1 MAYDGK
7 VTINTEI
14 ITKGAT
20 SQMMSLEN
28 RIVKTANK
36 ITELKSKMNALES
49 VKIPTQEYTEI
60 KTALDKANAEFDK
73 LLDKQFEMQALGK
86 TSGNAWDNL
95 QVKLENASNSVHAQ
109 KNDLEDLVNTG
120 KTFTLGKDSA
130 EYQKL
135 NGQLKTYER
144 DMTVLTQ
151 KHVELTDKQNKT
163 GKSGEKA
170 FGKINN
176 ATKKTG
182 GLLKTLATR
191 FKGILLSLLIF
202 NWITKGFNAMI
213 SGIKDGVNNY
223 VKHSEKL
230 NKTMSDFATA
240 SNTLK
245 NSLGVAFAP
254 ILNAIVPAITTL
266 INYLVTAINYF
277 SQFAALISG
286 KASFTKAIT
295 QQKDYAKSLGKSSN
309 SAKKLQGALASFDT
323 LEVLNSNNSGGG
335 GGADMQKAFEEV
347 KIPNDT
353 VKKFD
358 DMKKAIQP
366 VIDRFKELA
375 GISMAGFLDGI
386 GESFTDRIQNIKDN
400 LKSIKDSLKE
410 IFSDP
415 DVVSSF
421 NRMIDTWVYAIAQ
434 FVGSIASI
442 GVTIAQNITGGIS
455 KYLESSKDFIKDRLV
470 EMFDISS
477 DIGAIVGNFSDAFA
491 YVFEAFGS
499 ESGQRVTGALIGIFV
514 DLFLT
519 LTELVMLLARDILNV
534 ITQPFIDN
542 KELLKTTIE
551 KTLSVIAD
559 VLETIKK
566 TVEETSKQIFKTY
579 DESFKPFFDSLA
591 DGFSEIFTILLES
604 YNKYFLPVLQ
614 NISKKFSE
622 LMENIQPHINNFIIL
637 IGKIVE
643 VIKLLWENVLLPFIE
658 WLLPIVIALISDIV
672 NEFVNTLFPILNFFG
687 ELVGT
692 IINTAIGFFEGLITF
707 LTGVFSGNW
716 KQAWEGIQQMTTAVW
731 EGIKATIKTIVNAI
745 IGIVNKMIEAT
756 IAGINAVIK
765 ALNTIQVNIP
775 SWVPGLGG
783 KSFGVNLKPITAPK
797 IPYLANGAVIQ
808 GGSPFLAM
816 LGDQP
821 KGQTNIEA
829 PAGLIKDMAKQ
840 GIFESGILD
849 VMKSIGSGN
858 AQIILDGE
866 VVGRLT
872 LPHLINEW
880 QRADYSVE
888 IL

>member
-36 ITELKSKMNALES
+36 ITELKNKMNALES
-49 VKIPTQEYTEI
+49 VKIPTQEYAEI

-245 NSLGVAFAP
+245 NSLGIAFAP

-277 SQFAALISG
+277 SQFAALLSG

-323 LEVLNSNNSGGG
+323 LEVLNNSNSGGG
-335 GGADMQKAFEEV
+335 GGTDIQKAFEEV
-347 KIPNDT
+347 KIPSDT
-353 VKKFD
+353 IKKFD
-358 DMKKAIQP
+358 DMKKAMQP
-366 VIDRFKELA
+366 VIEKIKELS
-375 GISMAGFLDGI
+375 GLFQKGFLAGL
-386 GESFTDRIQNIKDN
+386 GSSFDDRVQNIKDN
-400 LKSIKDSLKE
+400 IKSIGKSLKE
-410 IFSDP
+410 IFTDP
-415 DVVSSF
+415 EVVASANNSAKK
-421 NRMIDTWVYAIAQ
+421 IAYAFGQIT
-434 FVGSIASI
+434 GSLASI
-442 GVTIAQNITGGIS
+442 GITIAQNIIGGIA
-455 KYLESSKDFIKDRLV
+455 KYLESSKDFIKQRLIGI
-470 EMFDISS
+470 FDAVGS
-477 DIGAIVGNFSDAFA
+477 ATEIVGNFFEAFA

-499 ESGQRVTGALIGIFV
+499 ENGQRVTAALIGIFSDSLLGQYEIV
-514 DLFLT
+514 SKLT
-519 LTELVMLLARDILNV
+519 RDILNA
-534 ITQPFIDN
+534 ILTPFIEN
-542 KELLKTTIE
+542 KELLKS
-551 KTLSVIAD
+551 TLENTLGVIAN
-559 VLETIKK
+559 VYEAIKGVVDN
-566 TVEETSKQIFKTY
+566 TTKQIIATY
-579 DESFKPFFDSLA
+579 DKSFKPFFDSLA
-591 DGFSEIFTILLES
+591 NGFSSIFTVFLNS
-604 YNKYFLPVLQ
+604 YNQYFLPVIQ
-614 NISKKFSE
+614 GISEKFTE
-622 LMENIQPHINNFIIL
+622 LMTTLQPYIDNFITL
-637 IGKIVE
+637 IGTIAELVT
-643 VIKLLWENVLLPFIE
+643 LLWENVLFPIIE
-658 WLLPIVIALISDIV
+658 ALAPLVVVMISAIVDSFSSL
-672 NEFVNTLFPILNFFG
+672 LFPIL
-687 ELVGT
+687 ELFAETVNRVIT
-692 IINTAIGFFEGLITF
+692 TAITFLQALITF
-707 LTGVFSGNW
+707 LTGVFTLNW
-716 KQAWEGIQQMTTAVW
+716 KQAWDGVSKAVISVW
-731 EGIKATIKTIVNAI
+731 EGIRNTIKGILRSI
-745 IGIVNKMIEAT
+745 IESFENMLNYVVK
-756 IAGINAVIK
+756 GINNLISK
-765 ALNTIQVNIP
+765 FNSLPSKLRLGITIDEFKPVKLGIP
-775 SWVPGLGG
+775 
-783 KSFGVNLKPITAPK
+783 A
-797 IPYLANGAVIQ
+797 LANGAVIQ

-816 LGDQP
+816 LGDQRS
-821 KGQTNIEA
+821 GQTNIEA
-829 PAGLIKDMAKQ
+829 PAGLIKDMAKE
-840 GIFESGILD
+840 GILESGILD
-849 VMKSIGSGN
+849 VMRSIGSGN
-858 AQIILDGE
+858 AQIVLDGE

-872 LPHLINEW
+872 LPHLLNEW
-880 QRADYSVE
+880 QRADYSIEV
-888 IL
+888 L